1 MTAAI
6 TTPASPTP
14 TPTQQQATPAASA
27 RTSYRSFERE
37 YASSRAFHRDA
48 AALYAR
54 TGYTVS
60 DTAGMPRRGLI
71 GFLWSCWPHQE
82 HMVITYQSP
91 TNPWRDDHAAH

>member
-6 TTPASPTP
+6 TTPATP
-14 TPTQQQATPAASA
+14 TPTQQQAVPAASA
-27 RTSYRSFERE
+27 STTYRSFERE

-60 DTAGMPRRGLI
+60 DTAGMPRRSLI
-71 GFLWSCWPHQE
+71 GFLWSFWPHQE
-82 HMVITYQSP
+82 HIVITYQSP
-91 TNPWRDDHAAH
+91 TNSWRGDHAAH